1 MALGHR
7 HRVSRHVTLG
17 VLMLALTAGLGY
29 LIFRQ
34 GWLPTV
40 GQVSGVAAAV
50 RETTD
55 GVKNTS
61 ADAATTAKVKA
72 ALALSKNVSALD
84 INVDTYDGVTTLTGK
99 VPSPQSK
106 ELTGQIAGDTSGV
119 REVRNLLNVD
129 PEIRPDP
136 GRQYLAHRV
145 EELERQSA
153 VAEALQEI
161 PEMEGARVKV
171 RVTGE
176 LLALEGTVVS
186 DAQKSRAE
194 QVARSFAG
202 VRRVD
207 NRLRNLNRAS

>member
-7 HRVSRHVTLG
+7 HRVSRRVTLG
-17 VLMLALTAGLGY
+17 VLMIALTAGLGY

-34 GWLPTV
+34 GWSPTV

-55 GVKNTS
+55 GVRNTS
-61 ADAATTAKVKA
+61 ADAAATAKVKA

-99 VPSPQSK
+99 VPSTHSK
-106 ELTGQIAGDTSGV
+106 ELAGQIAVDTSGV
-119 REVRNLLNVD
+119 RKLRNLLNVD

-153 VAEALQEI
+153 LAEALQEI

-176 LLALEGTVVS
+176 LVALDGTVVS

-207 NRLRNLNRAS
+207 NMLRNLNRAS